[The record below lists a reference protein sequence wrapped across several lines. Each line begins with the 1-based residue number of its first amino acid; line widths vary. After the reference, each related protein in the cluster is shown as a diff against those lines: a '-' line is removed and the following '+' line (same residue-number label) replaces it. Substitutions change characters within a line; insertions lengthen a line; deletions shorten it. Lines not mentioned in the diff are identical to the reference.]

1 VGGLAFS
8 NSFVKGGKVRAGTY
22 IDVGDKNRNKKFF
35 DRMFAEKAEIEK
47 EYTASLT
54 WERID
59 DKRASRIA
67 VFPKH

>member
-1 VGGLAFS
+1 M
-8 NSFVKGGKVRAGTY
+8 Y
-22 IDVGDKNRNKKFF
+22 IDFRDKDRNKKFF

-47 EYTASLT
+47 EYAASLT